1 MGLGHV
7 FPLELER
14 DILETA
20 AQTHLGDIPR
30 IILVAR
36 RVRTWIEPLLYRIVE
51 FDDPKDTL
59 SFLDAIRAKSA
70 SVITNVKK
78 IHSLRLSSTQFQTS
92 DDIQLLLETCSG
104 VNNLMLCNQYS
115 YSVLTAPSLPTLLAA
130 MHLRRLTVQ
139 LDQLFTPQPIDFDHP
154 LFMQITH
161 LHLLSPVED
170 TVFELRTLSDLEAM
184 PRLTHLAFDPPRP
197 NAGHGVS
204 IFWTC
209 LRFRSSDQLK
219 LKVVVLTQPNPHIY
233 SYVPVEAALL
243 AKMMELVPYV
253 VILALP
259 HPLVDW
265 KTGAQG
271 GDDIWTRG
279 EALVDLPKEIRGEL
293 VPWPR

>member
-139 LDQLFTPQPIDFDHP
+139 LDQLFYTSTNRLRPSAVYADNTPPPP
-154 LFMQITH
+154 LPSRGYSIRATD
-161 LHLLSPVED
+161 LIGPRSYATPD
-170 TVFELRTLSDLEAM
+170 TSGIRSTPAQC
-184 PRLTHLAFDPPRP
+184 RP
-197 NAGHGVS
+197 
-204 IFWTC
+204 
-209 LRFRSSDQLK
+209 RSSDQLK